1 MEKAEKRGKR
11 GGAALAVRVVLALL
25 LAVILVVV
33 GYVVYLQANYYRIA
47 DHTALEV
54 ENNGENT
61 LKIGDTYTAVTY
73 NIGFGA
79 YGPDYSFFMDTGE
92 MKDCLLYTS
101 PSPRDCS

>member
-1 MEKAEKRGKR
+1 MFKIGKKGCKNIMEKAEKRGKR

-61 LKIGDTYTAVTY
+61 LKIGDTYTAV
-73 NIGFGA
+73 I
-79 YGPDYSFFMDTGE
+79 
-92 MKDCLLYTS
+92 L
-101 PSPRDCS
+101 